1 MVLCSTHNLEKNNRL
16 VMELL
21 GLFFLGV
28 PISVVALYII
38 LKNMDSNYNERMDD
52 KDSDNF
58 I

>member
-1 MVLCSTHNLEKNNRL
+1 
-16 VMELL
+16 MELL

-52 KDSDNF
+52 KNGNNS